1 MGRFNGRG
9 EFDFPD
15 GTKYVGEFYD
25 GMFHG
30 HGKILTKDGV
40 YSSQWEEGKEIPG
53 KGKFTFGDDLD
64 YAAKRW
70 SYGSAADRRFNS
82 EALGDGPKPAGET
95 QLVDKPPCFRLPLD
109 CYDTGDGYFDPEA
122 GKVFAYE
129 ETDKDGERV
138 VVREPTSTEVDW
150 TKSKCR
156 VGTL

>member
-1 MGRFNGRG
+1 MFQPWGRCLG
-9 EFDFPD
+9 
-15 GTKYVGEFYD
+15 
-25 GMFHG
+25 
-30 HGKILTKDGV
+30 
-40 YSSQWEEGKEIPG
+40 
-53 KGKFTFGDDLD
+53 
-64 YAAKRW
+64 
-70 SYGSAADRRFNS
+70 S
-82 EALGDGPKPAGET
+82 EAWYLIHVEVKSVSITLLHLGYGYTCDPKPVGSGET

-150 TKSKCR
+150 IKSKCR